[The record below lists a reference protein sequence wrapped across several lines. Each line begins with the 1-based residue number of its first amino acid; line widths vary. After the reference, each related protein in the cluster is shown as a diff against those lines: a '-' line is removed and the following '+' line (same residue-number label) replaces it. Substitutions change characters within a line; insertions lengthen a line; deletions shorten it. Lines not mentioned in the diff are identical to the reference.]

1 MKQIDFK
8 TLGKIFVKMNFTIEQ
23 KEQIT
28 AYLTMI
34 SVKIYGA
41 KQLARAMEN
50 RPMHESEV
58 KSWSKEIRES
68 IESGERFVDK
78 LKQYLMEID
87 ER

>member
-28 AYLTMI
+28 AILAL
-34 SVKIYGA
+34 IYGKIDRA
-41 KQLARAMEN
+41 KHMAGAMEN

>member
-1 MKQIDFK
+1 
-8 TLGKIFVKMNFTIEQ
+8 MNFTIEN

-28 AYLTMI
+28 TLF
-34 SVKIYGA
+34 SLIYTKLDRA
-41 KQLARAMEN
+41 KHLAGAMEN

-68 IESGERFVDK
+68 IESGEKYVDK

-87 ER
+87 KEER